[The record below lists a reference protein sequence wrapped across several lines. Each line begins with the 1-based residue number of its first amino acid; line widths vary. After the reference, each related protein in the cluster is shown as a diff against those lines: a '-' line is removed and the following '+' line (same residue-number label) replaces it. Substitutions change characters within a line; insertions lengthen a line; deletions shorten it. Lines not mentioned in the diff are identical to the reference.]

1 MSHDL
6 KLAPPLVCRR
16 HPVSNSQRLRSH
28 RRHSSEPGV
37 FRLISDQQDKRIFA
51 FPPIQQSMDTP
62 QTDYLT
68 PPRALR
74 PGFQTGTLCSRPPT
88 ELFGQNELHIHPPK
102 PLIGSPAFKLAAI
115 KERLRMLEDENERL
129 THRIESCKTDAEMLS
144 SSVTYF
150 SSEYYAGLLTIRD
163 LRSRSRQD
171 AEMMSNQE
179 QQLCQLKKFVGLMV
193 EIGLHE
199 PVLERA
205 HEAVLA
211 GDKLEQVL
219 VSAIRIAASRPGS
232 AWASLLSSINI
243 NPTPVSSDEGP
254 GTTSTPIVPRAL
266 AENQTNTVDNLLK
279 NLRNGDIPSG
289 RHRSATQ
296 RSRLSTNRSSAS
308 KSSTSTTAVAT
319 PSPRPPARMVL
330 GNLDVNRTG
339 ERKGAQSLKTVQV
352 PKTGNHSNKDPHTRS
367 TGRGPRPDESKP
379 IPSKIPFS
387 TQQAI
392 DSLQHI
398 LDGFGSASIG
408 SLGTSSEESQS
419 ERGNISIT
427 QTATPS
433 NKSSTC
439 VVVKSPP
446 LVRVRPTTAP
456 IPTRKCKHL
465 SAVPAPVKRTTEPG
479 SPSRPYSLASPG
491 RLLGRTYVSG
501 KAGGNDL
508 RQGGWR

>member
-6 KLAPPLVCRR
+6 KLAPPLVYSR

-28 RRHSSEPGV
+28 RRHSSEPWV

-51 FPPIQQSMDTP
+51 FPPIQESMDTP

-74 PGFQTGTLCSRPPT
+74 PGFQTGTLCSRLPT
-88 ELFGQNELHIHPPK
+88 ELFGLNELHIHPPK

-150 SSEYYAGLLTIRD
+150 SSEHYAGLLTIRD
-163 LRSRSRQD
+163 LRSRSRQE
-171 AEMMSNQE
+171 AETMSNQE

-199 PVLERA
+199 PILERA

-219 VSAIRIAASRPGS
+219 VSAIRIAASRPRS

-243 NPTPVSSDEGP
+243 NSTPVSSDEGP
-254 GTTSTPIVPRAL
+254 GTTSTPTVPRAL

-279 NLRNGDIPSG
+279 NLRNGDVPSG
-289 RHRSATQ
+289 RHHSAAQ

-308 KSSTSTTAVAT
+308 KSSTSTTTVALSTT

-330 GNLDVNRTG
+330 GDLDVNR
-339 ERKGAQSLKTVQV
+339 KLPLAVDLI
-352 PKTGNHSNKDPHTRS
+352 PKLTCLYLGSPHTRLTS
-367 TGRGPRPDESKP
+367 GKRRPDESKL
-379 IPSKIPFS
+379 IANKIPFS

-392 DSLQHI
+392 DSLQRI
-398 LDGFGSASIG
+398 LDGFSSVSIG
-408 SLGTSSEESQS
+408 SLGTSSEEFQS
-419 ERGNISIT
+419 ERRDVSIT
-427 QTATPS
+427 QTATPRTDLPPA
-433 NKSSTC
+433 SSS
-439 VVVKSPP
+439 SPR
-446 LVRVRPTTAP
+446 LLRAFGDRPDPHSQMQASQCRPCPRQAP
-456 IPTRKCKHL
+456 NVTGGPI
-465 SAVPAPVKRTTEPG
+465 
-479 SPSRPYSLASPG
+479 RPYSLASPG
-491 RLLGRTYVSG
+491 RLLGRTG
-501 KAGGNDL
+501 KTHDL